1 MISQAALDELAGFA
15 ARGQLGYG
23 IELQCNDLHPEAD
36 SVVTLEWDF
45 TATGCLHGVLEISDA
60 GNFQVQPIGQRRVI
74 VGYTP
79 IRVCLRVDGEE
90 IDSIINPRL
99 VAPHVYLRTPAQ
111 ITLAEPFELTWQS
124 NAETCLLRLV
134 DGEFIQEFEVAASG
148 RIEIQAQCLGDL
160 YIELK
165 ALGRHAA
172 FSPAGIAR
180 QETNIRVLPPPV
192 QLLLDASEKTGFV
205 GDEVTFK
212 WHVSAAKRVRI
223 IAIDRGISY
232 EAPMQG
238 QLVVEVGWE
247 LECFRLVINGLDGDE
262 VVRELYVTPRLLDL
276 DDTLDELNQLI
287 NTQWG
292 SLYATSQR

>member
-79 IRVCLRVDGEE
+79 IRVCLMVDGEE
-90 IDSIINPRL
+90 IDSIINPRI
-99 VAPHVYLRTPAQ
+99 VAPYVRLHAPAQ
-111 ITLAEPFELTWQS
+111 ITLGESVQLVWQS
-124 NAETCLLRLV
+124 NAETCMLCV
-134 DGEFIQEFEVAASG
+134 IDGEFVQELDVGSAGE
-148 RIEIQAQCLGDL
+148 IEIQAQCLGDL

-238 QLVVEVGWE
+238 QFVVEVGWE
-247 LECFRLVINGLDGDE
+247 SECFQIVATGLGGDKE
-262 VVRELYVTPRLLDL
+262 VVRELRVNPRLFDL
-276 DDTLDELNQLI
+276 DDMQEELNELI
-287 NTQWG
+287 NLKWE
-292 SLYATSQR
+292 

>member
-23 IELQCNDLHPEAD
+23 IELQCSDLHPEAD

-45 TATGCLHGVLEISDA
+45 TATGCLHGVLDISDA

-74 VGYTP
+74 VGFAP
-79 IRVCLRVDGEE
+79 IRVCLMVDDEAIE
-90 IDSIINPRL
+90 RSIQPRI
-99 VAPHVYLRTPAQ
+99 VAPHVHLLTPAQ
-111 ITLAEPFELTWQS
+111 ITLGEPLRVAWQS
-124 NAETCLLRLV
+124 NAETCLLRV
-134 DGEFIQEFEVAASG
+134 IDGEFVQEFEVGAAG
-148 RIEIQAQCLGDL
+148 EIELQAQCLGDL
-160 YIELK
+160 HISIR
-165 ALGRHAA
+165 AMGRHAR

-180 QETNIRVLPPPV
+180 KATNISVLPPPV
-192 QLLLDASEKTGFV
+192 QLLLDAREKTGFI
-205 GDEVTFK
+205 GDEVTFE

-247 LECFRLVINGLDGDE
+247 SECFQIVATGLGGDE
-262 VVRELYVTPRLLDL
+262 EVVLRASCHPSPV
-276 DDTLDELNQLI
+276 
-287 NTQWG
+287 
-292 SLYATSQR
+292 